1 MFSSFQLRK
10 YFQDSFISYPSTDW
24 VSKFH
29 SGCERIFL
37 RISPS
42 ILIIHS
48 SRNKMYG
55 LTWEIRIEGSNSTA
69 TSSSVKKEI
78 KVHQILILILAG
90 SLFLCLSALPM
101 LFLALV
107 IYLHQYYFHNPIH
120 SSKTQL
126 KGLFSP

>member
-10 YFQDSFISYPSTDW
+10 YFQDFFVSYPSTDW

-29 SGCERIFL
+29 FDCERTFL

-48 SRNKMYG
+48 FRNQMYR
-55 LTWEIRIEGSNSTA
+55 LPWELRIEGSNFTP
-69 TSSSVKKEI
+69 TPSSVKQEI

-90 SLFLCLSALPM
+90 STSSCLSALPM
-101 LFLALV
+101 LFLPFV

-126 KGLFSP
+126 KVLFSP